1 MATADT
7 ASALAFGHVR
17 PEPSGDDESLWAV
30 HLPKNTLAEAMLLGQ
45 SDGWHLLRFDGFA
58 DTSAAVAGHLSNLS
72 ARAPVFLGAYPKAI
86 AL

>member
-1 MATADT
+1 
-7 ASALAFGHVR
+7 
-17 PEPSGDDESLWAV
+17 
-30 HLPKNTLAEAMLLGQ
+30 MLLGQ